1 MCPEHSGHKVQ
12 EQKKGKAIFLLIMTA
27 VYFVGYL
34 LHLLFQSG
42 NLSLFCFAVGRWSGF
57 ARPGSG
63 SGSALPF
70 GQSCLR
76 LPVSKLGIPLPT
88 LLCSSLQE
96 NALMLLLNC
105 CKALGGGSEMLFPG
119 GIGDGGPWHC
129 RETGHLAAGQ
139 KPLVRAKSPW
149 KTPRY

>member
-1 MCPEHSGHKVQ
+1 MCPEHCGHKVQ

-70 GQSCLR
+70 GQSCLHS
-76 LPVSKLGIPLPT
+76 PMSKLGIPLPS

-105 CKALGGGSEMLFPG
+105 CKALGGGSEMLVPG
-119 GIGDGGPWHC
+119 G
-129 RETGHLAAGQ
+129 
-139 KPLVRAKSPW
+139 
-149 KTPRY
+149 